1 MNQQDRELQTRQML
15 WSNIHRLKN
24 DGYSIERIAYLVDQP
39 EDKVR
44 EMLVSPKPKR
54 S

>member
-1 MNQQDRELQTRQML
+1 MNQQDKALQIQQML
-15 WSNIHRLKN
+15 WSNIRRLKH
-24 DGYSIERIAYLVDQP
+24 DGYSIDRIAYLVDQP
-39 EDKVR
+39 VDKVR